1 MSNVKVI
8 YPDVPVRAAA
18 HTSSATFSDTAPI
31 SNLDD
36 GRRDNNAAVTSS
48 PTEVIINHDLGSG
61 NTASVDHLVVA
72 RADNVTVSGSV
83 MVRGSSVSRFAPSS
97 IAGLTAW
104 FDANRGTTVDADNLV
119 GQWNDLSGN
128 GYNATQATT
137 ANKPI
142 LSRTDNKENY
152 FRYSEEFNQGSVWTL
167 NNATIT
173 ANAATAPDGT
183 TTADKLIDNATNA
196 QHSVQQMVTVL
207 APNVSYRAS
216 VYVKAAELTSCR
228 VIFYDDGVNFYGISL
243 NLSTGVATVTS
254 GGTVNGTSYTV
265 TNVGSGWYLVSIVG
279 TIPAPNANRHGL
291 TINTASGGVSYA
303 GSGNGILVW
312 GASLQE
318 AGADGTYL
326 KTGDVRKP
334 RGINGNRSLF
344 FDGTDDNLRADALAT
359 PFSGGQDYPLTIFF
373 VSNAFQAVSP
383 GNATF
388 LGFGREAANTGW
400 LFARVD
406 TGNRTVTLRDDA
418 ATIKTPTFG
427 APTGATVQVH
437 SIVMTGTQ
445 ATWYVNG
452 SVVGTANQDI
462 DVGVSTRDRFCIG
475 AERRNAATANFF
487 RGLISEVII
496 YSAALSSTNRQTV
509 EAYLTSKWQTA
520 PVVNISNFNS
530 QTLYGTRAKD
540 FITTFSPSTAYR
552 HWWIEFLGVTAFKPS
567 KIYLG
572 TDFDPVNSP
581 DYSWRLVVPS
591 EAKFTSGSGE
601 IRANRTSTP
610 RYTFEL
616 FWEGLTDAEV
626 NTFAEKIWAK
636 KHKSGFFLYTSA
648 QPQILDNKTLVH
660 VRCVSAEWERI
671 GKANYNVLRAV
682 FEEMV

>member
-18 HTSSATFSDTAPI
+18 HTSSATFSDTAPLT
-31 SNLDD
+31 NLDD

-196 QHSVQQMVTVL
+196 QHWVQQMVNVL

-228 VIFYDDGVNFYGISL
+228 VIFYDAGSNFYGISL

-279 TIPAPNANRHGL
+279 TIPTPNANQHGL

-334 RGINGNRSLF
+334 RGINGNRTIF
-344 FDGTDDNLRADALAT
+344 FDGADYLRADTLAA
-359 PFSGGQDYPLTIFF
+359 PFSGTDKPMT
-373 VSNAFQAVSP
+373 AFAVYQITA
-383 GNATF
+383 GTGGAAWA
-388 LGFGREAANTGW
+388 FGRENAATIGANFMVRNK
-400 LFARVD
+400 LLQAYR
-406 TGNRTVTLRDDA
+406 RDDA
-418 ATIKTPTFG
+418 YSAKSFNTANLPDGSF
-427 APTGATVQVH
+427 
-437 SIVMTGTQ
+437 SIVSFVFSGT
-445 ATWYVNG
+445 AGTIYLNG
-452 SVVGTANQDI
+452 SVVGTPNTDL
-462 DVGVSTRDRFCIG
+462 DVGALSLDTFGIGHQRFG
-475 AERRNAATANFF
+475 AANANILTGN
-487 RGLISEVII
+487 ISELIF
-496 YSAALSSTNRQTV
+496 YNSALSTTDRQTV
-509 EAYLTSKWQTA
+509 EAYLTSKWITA
-520 PVVNISNFNS
+520 PVVNIPNFNS
-530 QTLYGTRAKD
+530 ETLYGTRAKD

-552 HWWIEFLGVTAFKPS
+552 HWWIEFYGTTVFQPS

-572 TDFDPVNSP
+572 RAFDPAVDC
-581 DYSWRLVVPS
+581 DYQWSIELPGSS
-591 EAKFTSGSGE
+591 EFISDSGE
-601 IRANRTSTP
+601 RTASRVAAP

-616 FWEGLTDAEV
+616 SWAGLTDAEIS
-626 NTFAEKIWAK
+626 TFSESIWKRKEK
-636 KHKSGFFLYTSA
+636 STFFLYASA
-648 QPQILDNKTLVH
+648 QAQVLNEKTLFH
-660 VRCVSAEWERI
+660 VRLLSADWERV
-671 GKANYNVLRAV
+671 GKANYNVLRAT
-682 FEEMV
+682 FEEVQ

>member
-72 RADNVTVSGSV
+72 RADNVTVSGSL

-142 LSRTDNKENY
+142 LSRTDNKENLLK
-152 FRYSEEFNQGSVWTL
+152 YSEQFDNAAWIKVRSSIGAT
-167 NNATIT
+167 NAT
-173 ANAATAPDGT
+173 TAPDGT
-183 TTADKLIDNATNA
+183 LTAEKLVDSIDNASHKIY
-196 QHSVQQMVTVL
+196 QVV
-207 APNVSYRAS
+207 NVAYGETMTAS
-216 VYVKAAELTSCR
+216 VWLKAAELSYAALAITSQNETNR
-228 VIFYDDGVNFYGISL
+228 YLVRM
-243 NLSTGVATVTS
+243 NLSTGAFLSST
-254 GGTVNGTSYTV
+254 GTGTYEII
-265 TNVGSGWYLVSIVG
+265 NAGSGWWK
-279 TIPAPNANRHGL
+279 L
-291 TINTASGGVSYA
+291 TITAALASGDTGTAFFIYTSNASTTAYAGTGTDGIYIWGAQLKRSTTASDYLQTVAYPK
-303 GSGNGILVW
+303 I
-312 GASLQE
+312 AS
-318 AGADGTYL
+318 
-326 KTGDVRKP
+326 V
-334 RGINGNRSLF
+334 NGNRALF
-344 FDGTDDNLRADALAT
+344 FDGNQKIDSTSAGSVFAGIDKPATVFAALNPFHNLT
-359 PFSGGQDYPLTIFF
+359 TGSGA
-373 VSNAFQAVSP
+373 SSAWCMS
-383 GNATF
+383 
-388 LGFGREAANTGW
+388 NTGVANPI
-400 LFARVD
+400 FAVRVQASA
-406 TGNRTVTLRDDA
+406 GLQAIRRDDA
-418 ATIKTPTFG
+418 GLTKSFNTSDG
-427 APTGATVQVH
+427 AKNSLGVI
-437 SIVMTGTQ
+437 SIVFNGTT
-445 ATWYVNG
+445 ATMYRNG
-452 SVVGTANQDI
+452 TVSGTANTDLDTGTI
-462 DVGVSTRDRFCIG
+462 NFNVLNIG
-475 AERRNAATANFF
+475 ARGTTDWWY
-487 RGLISEVII
+487 GLISEVIV
-496 YSAALSSTNRQTV
+496 YNSALSTTDRQTV

-581 DYSWRLVVPS
+581 DYSWRLIVPS

-610 RYTFEL
+610 RYIFEL

-660 VRCVSAEWERI
+660 VRLVSAEWERI